1 MCDACVKGKQIRNS
15 FKTKDV
21 VSTNKALDVLH
32 MDLFGPSRT
41 ASLAGNFY
49 ALVIVDDFSRY
60 TWTIFLASKNDAYKA
75 FKKLAKVLHNENEN
89 SIKQIRSDHGGEF
102 QNAKFDKFCE
112 KHGIIHSYSAP
123 RTPQQNGVVERKNRS
138 LEELARTMLNESNL
152 PKYLWADVVYI
163 ASYVLNRTLIRH
175 ILKETPYEL
184 YKGRKP
190 SISHLKVFGCK
201 CFILNN
207 GKDNLGKFDPKSDEG
222 IHIGYA
228 INGHA
233 YRVYNN
239 RLFVVEESMHVVFDE
254 SDCIVPKSVLDQPG
268 IDDLRTIL
276 QKNQSIDLDATNSS
290 IVKESVVNARLPK
303 EWKTP
308 RDLTLD
314 NVISK
319 IEKGVS
325 KRNSLNNFCKT
336 MAFVSQ
342 VKPKN
347 LEEALQDSN
356 WIAMQEELNQ
366 FEHNEVWS
374 LVPRTHEMNIVGT
387 KWVYRNKMDKHGAIT
402 KNKARLVAKG
412 YNQKEGIDFGETY
425 APVARL
431 EAVKLLLECSSIK
444 GFWLFQMNV
453 KSAFLNGYIN
463 EEVFVSQPPGFEDYK
478 NPEHVYKLKKA
489 LYGLKQAPRQWYE
502 RLSEFLLSQGYD
514 RGTSDKT
521 LFIKKKRE
529 DIILVQVYVDDI
541 IFGSTNEEMCEVFV
555 YAMKS

>member
-1 MCDACVKGKQIRNS
+1 
-15 FKTKDV
+15 
-21 VSTNKALDVLH
+21 
-32 MDLFGPSRT
+32 
-41 ASLAGNFY
+41 
-49 ALVIVDDFSRY
+49 
-60 TWTIFLASKNDAYKA
+60 
-75 FKKLAKVLHNENEN
+75 
-89 SIKQIRSDHGGEF
+89 
-102 QNAKFDKFCE
+102 
-112 KHGIIHSYSAP
+112 
-123 RTPQQNGVVERKNRS
+123 
-138 LEELARTMLNESNL
+138 MLNESNL

-431 EAVKLLLECSSIK
+431 EAVRLLLAFSSIQ
-444 GFWLFQMNV
+444 GFKLFQMDV

-463 EEVFVSQPPGFEDYK
+463 EEVFVSQPPGFEDHK
-478 NPEHVYKLKKA
+478 NPEHVYMLKKA

-502 RLSEFLLSQGYD
+502 RLSEFLLSQGYS
-514 RGTSDKT
+514 RGNYDKT

-541 IFGSTNEEMCEVFV
+541 IFGSTNEEMCEDFV
-555 YAMKS
+555 KTMKSEFEMSMLGEMNFFLGLQVKQLKDGIFVSQEKYCKELLKRFDMDQCKAINTPISTSCQLEQDCAGKSVDQSKYKGLIGSLLYLTASRPDIMFVVCLCAR